1 VLLQGRKERRGS
13 TLGESQMEKLQLQQL
28 DEGPLKEHREALIS
42 GGPDFH
48 EVVDLLCDSDEEM
61 PPVVDAEE
69 FLLGAVNEKVLCQA
83 GVCHPRRRHAG

>member
-1 VLLQGRKERRGS
+1 MSVL
-13 TLGESQMEKLQLQQL
+13 T
-28 DEGPLKEHREALIS
+28 D
-42 GGPDFH
+42 PDFH
-48 EVVDLLCDSDEEM
+48 EVVDLCDSDEEM